1 MSEKVLRSP
10 IWSLM
15 FIWLAGSIYLFLT
28 IYEITALSNVAIGIL
43 SIFSLLVLIFTLV
56 WFALIAKFNK
66 KNPNKKISIFS
77 IVPVEFREEDEGMQ
91 WLTNRAC
98 RKVYMFFYSALPL
111 SFLLLFFLDDIKGLP
126 VLIII
131 GLATGQY
138 IIYWSEIRKANM

>member
-28 IYEITALSNVAIGIL
+28 IYEITELSNLAIGIL

-66 KNPNKKISIFS
+66 KNPKRKISIFS

-126 VLIII
+126 VIIII

-138 IIYWSEIRKANM
+138 IIYWSEIRKANS